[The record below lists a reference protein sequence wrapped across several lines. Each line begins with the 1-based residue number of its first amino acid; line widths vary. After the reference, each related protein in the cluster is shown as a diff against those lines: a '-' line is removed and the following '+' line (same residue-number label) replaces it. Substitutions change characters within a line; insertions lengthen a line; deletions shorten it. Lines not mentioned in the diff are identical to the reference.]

1 MGNNE
6 NNENNENNKENN
18 FIKKCKSSM
27 IKY

>member
-1 MGNNE
+1 MVNNE